1 MPAPTPPVCT
11 HDLGV
16 GTTVC
21 LRCRQEQRQ
30 VARARQQRLVGMGGM
45 LAIALVGVYVVV
57 ASATNAVR
65 AARHGRTTASA
76 APAPAS
82 PIVDA
87 PAAAPA
93 RATPAVAPAIA
104 GAPLAIVVAAGRTA
118 LADSMVVERT
128 GNEATVHFDTQAA
141 RTRRRDKF
149 EHVVRQTLPAVYGP
163 RADSILAAIPEGA
176 LVTGGDLL
184 HELTARGVHLE
195 LHDGW
200 SLELWP
206 ETRPGRD
213 GPLVVRYRTRVVKG

>member
-30 VARARQQRLVGMGGM
+30 IARARQQRLVGMGGM

-65 AARHGRTTASA
+65 AARHERNVARVS
-76 APAPAS
+76 PAPAS
-82 PIVDA
+82 PAVEA
-87 PAAAPA
+87 PAPVSPHATTAAAPV
-93 RATPAVAPAIA
+93 PS
-104 GAPLAIVVAAGRTA
+104 GAPLAIVAAAGRTA
-118 LADSMVVERT
+118 LADSMSVEST
-128 GNEATVHFDTQAA
+128 GNEATVHCDTQVA

-149 EHVVRQTLPAVYGP
+149 EHVVRQTLPAVYGA
-163 RADSILAAIPEGA
+163 RVDSVLAAIPEGA

-184 HELTARGVHLE
+184 HELTTRGIHVGLR
-195 LHDGW
+195 DGW

>member
-30 VARARQQRLVGMGGM
+30 IARARQQRLVGMGGM

-65 AARHGRTTASA
+65 AARHERNAARVSPAPASPA
-76 APAPAS
+76 EAPAPAS
-82 PIVDA
+82 SHA
-87 PAAAPA
+87 TTAAAPV
-93 RATPAVAPAIA
+93 PS
-104 GAPLAIVVAAGRTA
+104 GAPLAIIVAAGRTA
-118 LADSMVVERT
+118 LADSMIVERS

-149 EHVVRQTLPAVYGP
+149 EHVVRQTLPAVYGA
-163 RADSILAAIPEGA
+163 RADSVLAAIPEGA
-176 LVTGGDLL
+176 LVAGGDLL
-184 HELTARGVHLE
+184 RELTARGIHVGLR
-195 LHDGW
+195 DGW